1 MTTRLDY
8 VSLIKQ
14 ILLEHSRIKPAHG
27 DIDMTVSFDDKHANY
42 ALLQSGWDGD
52 NLHGAVV
59 HISIIE
65 GKIWIQYD
73 GTEEGVTTEL
83 IELGVA
89 KSKIVLGFRHPS
101 DAAVYGV
108 GGGLKSHPPN

>member
-1 MTTRLDY
+1 MTAQLDY
-8 VSLIKQ
+8 VRLIKQ

-27 DIDMTVSFDDKHANY
+27 EIDTTVNFDDERANY

-52 NLHGAVV
+52 SYLHGAVV
-59 HISIIE
+59 HIRIIE

-73 GTEEGVTTEL
+73 GTEEGVATEL
-83 IELGVA
+83 IELGVP

-101 DAAVYGV
+101 ERQYTGLAVA
-108 GGGLKSHPPN
+108 